1 MPRVKPLGTMTE
13 ANERLREEIRH
24 RSKLQGMGIPNL
36 AKRIGMP
43 ESTMYN
49 KLRNP
54 NTFTRGDFMKMAAV
68 FKLSEEERGIFL

>member
-1 MPRVKPLGTMTE
+1 
-13 ANERLREEIRH
+13 
-24 RSKLQGMGIPNL
+24 MGIPNL

>member
-1 MPRVKPLGTMTE
+1 MPRTKPLGTMTE

-24 RSKLQGMGIPNL
+24 RGRLVGLDTRSL

-43 ESTMYN
+43 ESTLYN

-54 NTFTRGDFMKMAAV
+54 NTFTRGDFMKLAAV

>member
-1 MPRVKPLGTMTE
+1 MPRTKPLGTMTE

-24 RSKLQGMGIPNL
+24 RSKLQGMGIP
-36 AKRIGMP
+36 
-43 ESTMYN
+43 